1 MSSQLLDS
9 VLELTDKA
17 LAAYVI
23 AIRLTIGRI
32 GIFDPRIDGN
42 PGLETLIILRRGN
55 LDTVPGLRLYLKSH
69 LPCRIL
75 VKKIQH
81 VSGIGLQRIVSVHSS
96 MEAINKIRLFLSP

>member
-32 GIFDPRIDGN
+32 GIFDPRINGN
-42 PGLETLIILRRGN
+42 PGLETLIIFRRKAGF
-55 LDTVPGLRLYLKSH
+55 
-69 LPCRIL
+69 
-75 VKKIQH
+75 
-81 VSGIGLQRIVSVHSS
+81 GIAR
-96 MEAINKIRLFLSP
+96 AFL